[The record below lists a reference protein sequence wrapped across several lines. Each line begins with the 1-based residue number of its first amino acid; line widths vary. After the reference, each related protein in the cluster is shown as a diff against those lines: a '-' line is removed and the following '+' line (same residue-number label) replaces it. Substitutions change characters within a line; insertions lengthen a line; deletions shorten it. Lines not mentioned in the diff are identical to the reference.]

1 MGEWPLI
8 ISLLAALFFSAFFSG
23 VEISFISGNRLKLEL
38 DKNRGDLPGKW
49 LNIITK
55 SPSRLISTLLIG
67 NNIALVLYGIIWGN
81 IFDAP
86 LADFLKNRGVYS
98 DGLAFFLQT
107 LISTMVIIVFGEY
120 IPKTVFSFNPNAMFR
135 IASGP
140 VALFQ
145 QLLYYPVS
153 FSIWLS
159 RILMRLLFGKEVK
172 DEEVNLQRRDLGYYL
187 QELTEQANDNRKEV
201 EHEVQILRNALEFPL
216 VKARECMVPRPEIV
230 ALPIN
235 TSMEEL
241 REKFITSGHSKIMI
255 YREGLDDII
264 GFVHSY
270 ALFKKPTDIES
281 IVIPVPYVPETM
293 HVKDILTLLIQQ
305 RRSLAV
311 VVDEYG
317 GTSGLISMEDIIE
330 EIFGEIE
337 DEHDAEVLV
346 EKDLGGGKFLFSGRI
361 EMDYINEKYGLNL
374 LEDDQYETLAGY
386 VLHHHQDIPKLGEE
400 IAIGPHI
407 FRITAVS
414 RNRINEIL
422 LMTNRNSEFED

>member
-1 MGEWPLI
+1 
-8 ISLLAALFFSAFFSG
+8 
-23 VEISFISGNRLKLEL
+23 
-38 DKNRGDLPGKW
+38 
-49 LNIITK
+49 
-55 SPSRLISTLLIG
+55 
-67 NNIALVLYGIIWGN
+67 
-81 IFDAP
+81 
-86 LADFLKNRGVYS
+86 
-98 DGLAFFLQT
+98 
-107 LISTMVIIVFGEY
+107 
-120 IPKTVFSFNPNAMFR
+120 
-135 IASGP
+135 
-140 VALFQ
+140 
-145 QLLYYPVS
+145 
-153 FSIWLS
+153 
-159 RILMRLLFGKEVK
+159 
-172 DEEVNLQRRDLGYYL
+172 
-187 QELTEQANDNRKEV
+187 
-201 EHEVQILRNALEFPL
+201 
-216 VKARECMVPRPEIV
+216 
-230 ALPIN
+230 
-235 TSMEEL
+235 
-241 REKFITSGHSKIMI
+241 MI